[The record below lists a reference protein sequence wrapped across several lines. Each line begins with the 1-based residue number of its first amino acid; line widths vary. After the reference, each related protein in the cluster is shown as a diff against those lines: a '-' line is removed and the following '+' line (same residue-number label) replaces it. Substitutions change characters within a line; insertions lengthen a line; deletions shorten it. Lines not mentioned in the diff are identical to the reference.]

1 MKTDKSNLGF
11 GGASLTS
18 MKSYNEVK
26 GLLNVAYEAGIRHF
40 DTAVLYGKGYSELI
54 LGQFLKDKRQ
64 NVTITTKFGLGQ
76 SLETGGMPIQI
87 LMPLNYHLK
96 KVKNAFKK
104 PVLSATENPYI
115 PVSYREIDK
124 KLISKSFYQSLDRL
138 KTDYVDYYLLHEGLP
153 SFLTDEALNF
163 LLDLKR
169 RGRVRFIGIGSNI
182 LDIKTLNIEEVKNW
196 DVLQYEGNIVEET
209 QYMMQKFPNKIHF
222 HHSCL
227 KNRDNISLDN
237 INPNDRVGYIL
248 AQNAL
253 QNPEGKIIFSTR
265 NKTYLENNIQSFSK
279 YYH

>member
-76 SLETGGMPIQI
+76 SLETGGMPIQV

-182 LDIKTLNIEEVKNW
+182 LDIKTLNIEDVKNW

-227 KNRDNISLDN
+227 KNRDNISLGN

-265 NKTYLENNIQSFSK
+265 NKTYLENNLQSFSK